1 MRIAVQYGK
10 VEVLEHLHASGGDIN
25 IPDKVSVISIGIAA
39 VFSQVVYYVLCCSPH
54 TSGRGEQQWAQN

>member
-1 MRIAVQYGK
+1 MGEAAYYGK
-10 VEVLEHLHASGGDIN
+10 IEVLERLYAVGGNIN

-54 TSGRGEQQWAQN
+54 TGGGGEQQWAQN